1 MATYDLIGEKV
12 LLEQIAK
19 GNEIAFRR
27 VFDLYK
33 TKVYTFIVG
42 FTHSRADAEEILQ
55 DTFLTLWQNRYTLN
69 NIEHPRNY
77 IYTVVRNKTF
87 HYLKQA
93 SKSEKLMKEVW
104 ANLKEDHN
112 STDDLMHLR
121 DSDRMIKDALNM
133 LSEQKRYIFKL
144 SRYEGLGHEQIAEQT
159 GLSKSRVKNI
169 IVEVLKFLR
178 TYLEQCAGVLGLVA
192 WFMEN

>member
-19 GNEIAFRR
+19 GSEIAFRQ

-87 HYLKQA
+87 QYLKQA
-93 SKSEKLMKEVW
+93 SKSEKMMREVW
-104 ANLKEDHN
+104 ANLKQDCN
-112 STDDLMHLR
+112 PTDDIVHLR
-121 DSDRMIKDALNM
+121 DSNRLIQDALGM
-133 LSEQKRYIFKL
+133 LSEQKQRIFRM
-144 SRYEGLGHEQIAEQT
+144 SRYDGLSHEQIAAQT
-159 GLSKSRVKNI
+159 GLSKSRVKNV
-169 IVEVLKFLR
+169 IVEVLKFIK
-178 TYLEQCAGVLGLVA
+178 TYLEQCAGVLGIIA
-192 WFMEN
+192 WFIEK